1 MTNNSPPNSFFSLVL
16 DNKGDKESDKENSD
30 KQGSEEGVA
39 ENGKDKSEAA
49 DSQLSE
55 SAGEQGEGPSQSSEE
70 ENLDASVTKS
80 DSAMPHDARRVL
92 VHLMRQ
98 GSVMA
103 SQKSKLFEL
112 LCRHEAAIRKHLSE
126 VYLQLVLD
134 QKTGVAFVAS
144 ASYQNERVNDDG
156 DVDVEPG
163 FEGNSEYQDDLE
175 LDESTTLIPKRTLS
189 LYDTLILLVLRKH
202 YQDRESAGEQK
213 ITIDIE
219 RLESYLTPFLP
230 ITDHASKDRKKLL
243 ARVKEMVKR
252 KVLSTIRG
260 AEDRYEI
267 TPIIRYVVSASFLE
281 SMLAEYTLLAQ
292 QTEDA
297 SVQTNTLDNNPLD
310 DKRGEE
316 MGEANE
322 QP

>member
-1 MTNNSPPNSFFSLVL
+1 MTNNSPPNSFFSLV
-16 DNKGDKESDKENSD
+16 KGNESAD
-30 KQGSEEGVA
+30 KQGFDVEEVADNGMVKAEVLDNQSA
-39 ENGKDKSEAA
+39 ENVDA
-49 DSQLSE
+49 LN
-55 SAGEQGEGPSQSSEE
+55 AGNAITPG
-70 ENLDASVTKS
+70 

-103 SQKSKLFEL
+103 AQKPKLFAL
-112 LCRHEAAIRKHLSE
+112 LCRHEVVIRKHLSE
-126 VYLQLVLD
+126 VYLQLILD

-144 ASYQNERVNDDG
+144 ADYQNDIRVNAAFGSEG
-156 DVDVEPG
+156 D
-163 FEGNSEYQDDLE
+163 SEVADDLE
-175 LDESTTLIPKRTLS
+175 LGESTTLIAKRTLS

-202 YQDRESAGEQK
+202 YQDREAAGEQK

-219 RLESYLTPFLP
+219 RLESCLTPFLP
-230 ITDHASKDRKKLL
+230 ITDHASKDRKKLV

-281 SMLAEYTLLAQ
+281 SMLAEYSLLAQ
-292 QTEDA
+292 QTAGA
-297 SVQTNTLDNNPLD
+297 SVQTGPFDNN
-310 DKRGEE
+310 RNERI
-316 MGEANE
+316 GEANE

>member
-1 MTNNSPPNSFFSLVL
+1 MTNHYDPTSFFSLAMEKQNKAKQD
-16 DNKGDKESDKENSD
+16 DN
-30 KQGSEEGVA
+30 EGLA
-39 ENGKDKSEAA
+39 ENTTLKAEVSD
-49 DSQLSE
+49 
-55 SAGEQGEGPSQSSEE
+55 GEPSQKPEE
-70 ENLDASVTKS
+70 LSDETSQPAELDAFATQS

-92 VHLMRQ
+92 VYLMRQ

-112 LCRHEAAIRKHLSE
+112 LCRHQIIIRKHLSE
-126 VYLQLVLD
+126 VYLQLILD
-134 QKTGVAFVAS
+134 QKTGVAFIAS
-144 ASYQNERVNDDG
+144 ASYQNETENNRSETG
-156 DVDVEPG
+156 VESG
-163 FEGNSEYQDDLE
+163 FERNSEGQDNQE
-175 LDESTTLIPKRTLS
+175 LDESNTLIPKRTLS

-202 YQDRESAGEQK
+202 YQDRESAGEHK

-243 ARVKEMVKR
+243 SRVKEMTKR

-281 SMLAEYTLLAQ
+281 SMLAEYTILAQ

-297 SVQTNTLDNNPLD
+297 SVQASACGINSSDENGD
-310 DKRGEE
+310 
-316 MGEANE
+316 ANE
-322 QP
+322 QY

>member
-1 MTNNSPPNSFFSLVL
+1 MTNNSSPNSFFSLFM
-16 DNKGDKESDKENSD
+16 G
-30 KQGSEEGVA
+30 KQGADEGLAEDGTDAAKAA
-39 ENGKDKSEAA
+39 ENPLAENFEGLSAGAPQVAGEAA
-49 DSQLSE
+49 
-55 SAGEQGEGPSQSSEE
+55 A
-70 ENLDASVTKS
+70 NASITQS

-98 GSVMA
+98 GTVMA
-103 SQKSKLFEL
+103 SQKPKLFEL
-112 LCRHEAAIRKHLSE
+112 LCRYEVAIRKHLSE
-126 VYLQLVLD
+126 VYLQLILD
-134 QKTGVAFVAS
+134 QKMGVAFVAS
-144 ASYQNERVNDDG
+144 ATYKKERSG
-156 DVDVEPG
+156 VDASHGFKGNG
-163 FEGNSEYQDDLE
+163 FEGSVFQGSDAEEQDDLE
-175 LDESTTLIPKRTLS
+175 LDESTTLIAKRTLS

-281 SMLAEYTLLAQ
+281 SMLHEYTQLAQ
-292 QTEDA
+292 QTDSASRQPSALDSTNGDA
-297 SVQTNTLDNNPLD
+297 V
-310 DKRGEE
+310 
-316 MGEANE
+316 GEANE
-322 QP
+322 

>member
-16 DNKGDKESDKENSD
+16 DKKGDKESDNESAAKPGSD
-30 KQGSEEGVA
+30 EGFA
-39 ENGKDKSEAA
+39 ENRMVKEEAQ
-49 DSQLSE
+49 DSQVSENTMGLGESTSRSPEDEALATSVMQSE
-55 SAGEQGEGPSQSSEE
+55 SPQVHSE
-70 ENLDASVTKS
+70 T
-80 DSAMPHDARRVL
+80 MPHDARRVL

-112 LCRHEAAIRKHLSE
+112 LCRHESAIRKHLSE
-126 VYLQLVLD
+126 VYLRLILD
-134 QKTGVAFVAS
+134 QKMGVAFVAS
-144 ASYQNERVNDDG
+144 ADFQNDISNINF
-156 DVDVEPG
+156 EPG
-163 FEGNSEYQDDLE
+163 SEGNSGNPDDPE
-175 LDESTTLIPKRTLS
+175 LDESATLIPKRTLS

-292 QTEDA
+292 QTEGA
-297 SVQTNTLDNNPLD
+297 AVQENPVNNNN
-310 DKRGEE
+310 GEE
-316 MGEANE
+316 VGEANE
-322 QP
+322 

>member
-1 MTNNSPPNSFFSLVL
+1 MTNNSSPNSFFSLVM
-16 DNKGDKESDKENSD
+16 DKEDDNESESKPGAKEGIADNMLVKEEAQNS
-30 KQGSEEGVA
+30 QVSTNVA
-39 ENGKDKSEAA
+39 GLVE
-49 DSQLSE
+49 SQLSE
-55 SAGEQGEGPSQSSEE
+55 NEA
-70 ENLDASVTKS
+70 LATSVIHS
-80 DSAMPHDARRVL
+80 DSAVQSETMPHDARRVL
-92 VHLMRQ
+92 VYLMRQ

-112 LCRHEAAIRKHLSE
+112 LCRHESAIRKHLSE
-126 VYLQLVLD
+126 VYLRLVLD
-134 QKTGVAFVAS
+134 QKTGVAFVAG
-144 ASYQNERVNDDG
+144 ADYQN
-156 DVDVEPG
+156 DVSDINVEPG
-163 FEGNSEYQDDLE
+163 SEGNSENQDDPE

-260 AEDRYEI
+260 VEERYEI

-281 SMLAEYTLLAQ
+281 SMLAEYALLAQ
-292 QTEDA
+292 QIEDA
-297 SVQTNTLDNNPLD
+297 AVQESPLNNNG
-310 DKRGEE
+310 GEV
-316 MGEANE
+316 GENNE
-322 QP
+322 

>member
-1 MTNNSPPNSFFSLVL
+1 MTNNSPPNSFFSLVM
-16 DNKGDKESDKENSD
+16 DKESDNKSGG
-30 KQGSEEGVA
+30 KPGSEEEAA
-39 ENGKDKSEAA
+39 ENEMVKPDAPE
-49 DSQLSE
+49 SQLSE
-55 SAGEQGEGPSQSSEE
+55 SAMGLGESTSRSSEDE
-70 ENLDASVTKS
+70 ALASSAMQS
-80 DSAMPHDARRVL
+80 DSAVHSETMPHDARRIL

-112 LCRHEAAIRKHLSE
+112 LCRHESAIRKHLSE

-134 QKTGVAFVAS
+134 QKMGVAFVAS
-144 ASYQNERVNDDG
+144 ADYQNDIG
-156 DVDVEPG
+156 DINVESD
-163 FEGNSEYQDDLE
+163 SENQDDLE

-292 QTEDA
+292 QTEGA
-297 SVQTNTLDNNPLD
+297 SVQTSPVDNSRIDNIG
-310 DKRGEE
+310 GEAI
-316 MGEANE
+316 GEANE
-322 QP
+322 

>member
-1 MTNNSPPNSFFSLVL
+1 MTNNSPPNSFFSLVM
-16 DNKGDKESDKENSD
+16 DKESYNKSGG
-30 KQGSEEGVA
+30 KPGSEEESA
-39 ENGKDKSEAA
+39 ENEMVKA
-49 DSQLSE
+49 DAPESQLSE
-55 SAGEQGEGPSQSSEE
+55 SAMGLGESTSRSSEA
-70 ENLDASVTKS
+70 LASFVMQS
-80 DSAMPHDARRVL
+80 DSAVHSETMPHDARRIL

-112 LCRHEAAIRKHLSE
+112 LCRHESAIRKHLSE

-134 QKTGVAFVAS
+134 QKMGVAFVAS
-144 ASYQNERVNDDG
+144 ADYQNDIG
-156 DVDVEPG
+156 DINVESD
-163 FEGNSEYQDDLE
+163 SENQDDLE

-297 SVQTNTLDNNPLD
+297 SVQTNPLDNN
-310 DKRGEE
+310 KGEGV
-316 MGEANE
+316 GEVNE
-322 QP
+322 QS

>member
-1 MTNNSPPNSFFSLVL
+1 MTNHSPPNSFYSLVM
-16 DNKGDKESDKENSD
+16 DKESNNENNG
-30 KQGSEEGVA
+30 KQNSEEDFA
-39 ENGKDKSEAA
+39 ENGMVKAKAS
-49 DSQLSE
+49 DSQFSE
-55 SAGEQGEGPSQSSEE
+55 SAMGLGESTSRSSEDE
-70 ENLDASVTKS
+70 ILAASVPQG
-80 DSAMPHDARRVL
+80 DSLMPHDARRVL

-112 LCRHEAAIRKHLSE
+112 LCRHESAIRKHLSE

-144 ASYQNERVNDDG
+144 ADYQN
-156 DVDVEPG
+156 DVESG
-163 FEGNSEYQDDLE
+163 SEDQDDME

-243 ARVKEMVKR
+243 ARVKEMVRR

-297 SVQTNTLDNNPLD
+297 SVQTNPLDNNN
-310 DKRGEE
+310 GEGI
-316 MGEANE
+316 GEAHE
-322 QP
+322 QS

>member
-1 MTNNSPPNSFFSLVL
+1 MTNNSPPNSFFSLVM
-16 DNKGDKESDKENSD
+16 DKESYNKSGG
-30 KQGSEEGVA
+30 KPGSEEESA
-39 ENGKDKSEAA
+39 ENEMVKA
-49 DSQLSE
+49 DAPESQLSE
-55 SAGEQGEGPSQSSEE
+55 SAMGLGESTSRSSEA
-70 ENLDASVTKS
+70 LASSVMQS
-80 DSAMPHDARRVL
+80 DSAVHSETMPHDARRIL

-112 LCRHEAAIRKHLSE
+112 LCRHESAIRKHLSE

-134 QKTGVAFVAS
+134 QKMGVAFVAS
-144 ASYQNERVNDDG
+144 ADYQNDIG
-156 DVDVEPG
+156 DINVESD
-163 FEGNSEYQDDLE
+163 SENQDDLE

-297 SVQTNTLDNNPLD
+297 SVQTNPLDNNN
-310 DKRGEE
+310 GEGV
-316 MGEANE
+316 GEVNE
-322 QP
+322 QS